1 MVLLRV
7 YNSRTEIYQADPFI
21 LHVFDRELRYPTPT
35 AHLIERAGP
44 EAVEQSG
51 GWDGW
56 MRLLRQPRG
65 SAPWVPSG
73 LLDRLIYFSGKFRYP
88 VYVEDLRR
96 RPEVD
101 VPEPANIPLRDYQ
114 REAVDSAIARGMGVL
129 DLPPRSG
136 KTRIA
141 CEITRRLALPAL
153 WIAPTD
159 RIVEQTQEVLEGFFG
174 KNYSMHLVGSAGALE
189 ASRKR
194 VVLTT
199 AATAVNLPQTFYQ
212 SRKVIVVDEFH
223 HSASVSYRK
232 IFSMCDHIYHRYG
245 MTGTYFRSSGDD
257 LAMHAL
263 ISGTIYRATSA
274 DMLRLGHLVPV
285 RAVFLPIDA
294 HKIPAKS
301 ANFFSQHGKAGI
313 HEHELRNQW
322 AAYAALAL
330 LSVGRKVLVLV
341 GTKAQGNILREI
353 LLRGMPP
360 APERAEF
367 SAVEFVSTDRE
378 RKQQGKIL
386 RSFSAGEEVKILIG
400 TSILGEGVD
409 LPEVDA
415 LVYAKGE
422 KAEVSLTQA
431 IYRVCTAVEGKHE
444 AVLVDFADRHHR
456 KLLEHAKERLRI
468 YYEEPIFRVEVVKD
482 SQAFIEWI
490 EKLSC

>member
-1 MVLLRV
+1 VLFRV

-21 LHVFDRELRYPTPT
+21 LHVFNQEFRYPTPT
-35 AHLIERAGP
+35 AYLIERAGP
-44 EAVEQSG
+44 EAVDQAG

-56 MRLLRQPRG
+56 IRLLHQPRG
-65 SAPWVPSG
+65 GAPWVPSG
-73 LLDRLIYFSGKFRYP
+73 LLDRLIYFSGKFGYP
-88 VYVEDLRR
+88 VNVEDLRR
-96 RPEVD
+96 RPDGD
-101 VPEPANIPLRDYQ
+101 VPDAVHIPLRDYQ
-114 REAVDSAIARGMGVL
+114 KAAVESALSRGMGVL

-141 CEITRRLALPAL
+141 CEITRRLALPTI

-174 KNYSMHLVGSAGALE
+174 KNYSMHLIGSAGALE

-199 AATAVNLPQTFYQ
+199 AATAVHLPQSFYH
-212 SRKVIVVDEFH
+212 SRKVIVVDEHH

-232 IFSMCDHIYHRYG
+232 IFALCDHIYHRYG

-263 ISGTIYRATSA
+263 ISGTIYQATSA
-274 DMLRLGHLVPV
+274 DMLRLGYLVPV
-285 RAVFLPIDA
+285 RAVFLPIDS
-294 HKIPAKS
+294 HKISSKS
-301 ANFFSQHGKAGI
+301 ASFFSHHGKSGI

-330 LSVGRKVLVLV
+330 FSVGRRVLVLV
-341 GTKAQGNILREI
+341 GTKAQGNILRDM

-360 APERAEF
+360 APPRAEF
-367 SAVEFVSTDRE
+367 AAVEFVSTDRD
-378 RKQQGKIL
+378 RKAQGKIL
-386 RSFSAGEEVKILIG
+386 RSFSAGQEVKILIG

-431 IYRVCTAVEGKHE
+431 VYRVCTAVTGKRE

-456 KLLEHAKERLRI
+456 KLLEHAMERLRI
-468 YYEEPIFRVEVVKD
+468 YYEEPIFQVEVVKD
-482 SQAFIEWI
+482 SQAFIVWI